1 MKEQPKFDQDI
12 LGDDII
18 PEDERPVESTSTPK
32 QVKDTYYY
40 DLFNLDPSVDSAMIK
55 RRYYIIA
62 RKFSPDRCGANA
74 KAQEQFQEIGRAYC
88 VLMNDDLR
96 ARYDK
101 VGREGLG
108 TYCWLCYMCL
118 CEIIER
124 VIFVRFYH
132 VGFLIHSSLL
142 SLPCCFHQVYALA
155 ACQFLG
161 SVESGIGMPS
171 ISRWAKKQSE
181 TMKFDTQRL
190 STNVKHV
197 AGDMERI
204 SFNQQVGSVI
214 DKTEGDEDL
223 ELVGKQILKNAL
235 QNKVVRMLWQQTV
248 VDITNTIHEAAQ
260 MVLHDQNVTA
270 EIRKKRG
277 QGLQTLGEIFQTAKK
292 RDIPIIEQQEM
303 EEIAFNAML
312 DTVWRQESAAR
323 AVEHHVSE

>member
-1 MKEQPKFDQDI
+1 M
-12 LGDDII
+12 
-18 PEDERPVESTSTPK
+18 
-32 QVKDTYYY
+32 
-40 DLFNLDPSVDSAMIK
+40 
-55 RRYYIIA
+55 
-62 RKFSPDRCGANA
+62 
-74 KAQEQFQEIGRAYC
+74 
-88 VLMNDDLR
+88 
-96 ARYDK
+96 
-101 VGREGLG
+101 
-108 TYCWLCYMCL
+108 
-118 CEIIER
+118 
-124 VIFVRFYH
+124 
-132 VGFLIHSSLL
+132 
-142 SLPCCFHQVYALA
+142 
-155 ACQFLG
+155 
-161 SVESGIGMPS
+161 
-171 ISRWAKKQSE
+171 
-181 TMKFDTQRL
+181 
-190 STNVKHV
+190 

>member
-74 KAQEQFQEIGRAYC
+74 KAKAQEQFQEIGRAYC

-118 CEIIER
+118 C
-124 VIFVRFYH
+124 VRSLKESFSF
-132 VGFLIHSSLL
+132 GFI
-142 SLPCCFHQVYALA
+142 
-155 ACQFLG
+155 
-161 SVESGIGMPS
+161 
-171 ISRWAKKQSE
+171 
-181 TMKFDTQRL
+181 
-190 STNVKHV
+190 
-197 AGDMERI
+197 
-204 SFNQQVGSVI
+204 
-214 DKTEGDEDL
+214 
-223 ELVGKQILKNAL
+223 
-235 QNKVVRMLWQQTV
+235 
-248 VDITNTIHEAAQ
+248 
-260 MVLHDQNVTA
+260 
-270 EIRKKRG
+270 
-277 QGLQTLGEIFQTAKK
+277 
-292 RDIPIIEQQEM
+292 
-303 EEIAFNAML
+303 ML
-312 DTVWRQESAAR
+312 DSSFIHPFCLCLVASIRSMRWRL
-323 AVEHHVSE
+323 VSFWDPSNPVSVCPRLVDGPRNNPKP